1 MKYAKVEGHSH
12 LLRDSKTNSI
22 INTNMVEYQEYL
34 NRRNVKADEN
44 QKIQHLESDVA
55 NIKDD
60 LSEIKSLL
68 RSLVN
73 ESRWN

>member
-1 MKYAKVEGHSH
+1 MEYTKVEGHSH

-34 NRRNVKADEN
+34 NRRNVKADQN
-44 QKIQHLESDVA
+44 QKIQNLESDVA

-68 RSLVN
+68 RNLVN
-73 ESRWN
+73 EPRWN

>member
-1 MKYAKVEGHSH
+1 MEYTKVEGHSH

-60 LSEIKSLL
+60 LNEIKSLL

-73 ESRWN
+73 ES

>member
-1 MKYAKVEGHSH
+1 MEYAKVEGHSH

-34 NRRNVKADEN
+34 NRRNVKVDEN

-55 NIKDD
+55 NIKND

-73 ESRWN
+73 ESR

>member
-1 MKYAKVEGHSH
+1 MEYAKVEGHSH

-34 NRRNVKADEN
+34 NRRDVKADEN

-60 LSEIKSLL
+60 LNEIKSLL

-73 ESRWN
+73 ESR

>member
-34 NRRNVKADEN
+34 NRRNVKVDEN
-44 QKIQHLESDVA
+44 QNIQHLESDVA
-55 NIKDD
+55 NIKND

-73 ESRWN
+73 ESR

>member
-1 MKYAKVEGHSH
+1 MEYAKVEGHSY
-12 LLRDSKTNSI
+12 LIRDSKTNSI

-68 RSLVN
+68 KELLKK
-73 ESRWN
+73 

>member
-1 MKYAKVEGHSH
+1 MEYAKVEGHSH

-22 INTNMVEYQEYL
+22 INTNMIEYQEYL
-34 NRRNVKADEN
+34 NRRNVKEDED

-55 NIKDD
+55 NIKND

-73 ESRWN
+73 ES

>member
-1 MKYAKVEGHSH
+1 MEYAKVEGHSH

-22 INTNMVEYQEYL
+22 INTNMIEYQEYL
-34 NRRNVKADEN
+34 NRRNVKEDEN

-55 NIKDD
+55 NIKND

-73 ESRWN
+73 ESR

>member
-1 MKYAKVEGHSH
+1 MEYAKVEGHSH

-22 INTNMVEYQEYL
+22 INTNMIEYQEYL
-34 NRRNVKADEN
+34 NRRNVKEDEN
-44 QKIQHLESDVA
+44 QKIQHLESDVD
-55 NIKDD
+55 NIKND

-73 ESRWN
+73 ESR

>member
-1 MKYAKVEGHSH
+1 MKYEKVEGYSH

-22 INTNMVEYQEYL
+22 VNTNMIEYQEYL
-34 NRRNVKADEN
+34 SKRNMKTNEN
-44 QKIQHLESDVA
+44 EKIKNLEDDVA
-55 NIKDD
+55 NIKND

-73 ESRWN
+73 ESR

>member
-34 NRRNVKADEN
+34 NRRNVKVDEN

-55 NIKDD
+55 NIKND

>member
-1 MKYAKVEGHSH
+1 MEYTKVEGHSH

-34 NRRNVKADEN
+34 NRRNVKADQN
-44 QKIQHLESDVA
+44 QKIQNLESDVA

-73 ESRWN
+73 ESR

>member
-1 MKYAKVEGHSH
+1 MKYSKVEGHSH

-22 INTNMVEYQEYL
+22 INTNTVEYQEYL

-68 RSLVN
+68 KELLKK
-73 ESRWN
+73 

>member
-1 MKYAKVEGHSH
+1 MEYAKVEGHSH

-60 LSEIKSLL
+60 LNEIKSLL

-73 ESRWN
+73 ES

>member
-34 NRRNVKADEN
+34 NRRNVKVDEN

-73 ESRWN
+73 ESR